1 MWFIVWGGGQAG
13 PSTCTQIYTYTILL
27 LCIWDAMGII
37 IITIIIFLH
46 VAVIIRPDVEDVKWT
61 GRQEMMERE
70 RGGGRIG
77 QEDLVRKLE
86 GRV

>member
-1 MWFIVWGGGQAG
+1 
-13 PSTCTQIYTYTILL
+13 
-27 LCIWDAMGII
+27 MGII